1 MAYAAIRDKVVASAL
16 SYVGLT
22 GGTDTG
28 DDQFIQYYNKICGT
42 NFSVST
48 TPWCAIFVTY
58 NLRMMNVPTWVCPN
72 FAGCGTVIREF
83 LSPTGFAKDPKKY
96 TPKPGDLIFFH
107 WTGSQYPYDHVGLVE
122 KVVGNTVYTI
132 EGNTYGGYSKC
143 GVRHKSYSLTS
154 ANIAK
159 YGAIPYESIDSLD
172 NPFPVPT
179 LVKNG
184 STGTGAYWVQF
195 ELKMIQKYS
204 IDLDGAFGPASE
216 AALKKFQAANKL
228 DADGVAG
235 SATIKA
241 LQESHKKLITPT
253 PVTPTTPTTPSTGG
267 STNTSEGSD
276 KDATQEICDATM
288 NTKIKLFQT
297 WLNNK
302 YTSGLKIDGIW
313 GPASRKAAIKA
324 FQTELNKQNKAGLT
338 VDGIWG
344 PKTKAKAEVLYSG
357 AQGQL
362 TMIAQGM
369 LYANGYDVGA
379 LDGVFGANML
389 SAVKRFQ
396 TDFRIGTVFN
406 RGSVNANTWEWL
418 FKK

>member
-1 MAYAAIRDKVVASAL
+1 MAYAAIRDKIVAAAMKC
-16 SYVGLT
+16 VGLV
-22 GGTDTG
+22 GGTGTG
-28 DDQFIQYYNKICGT
+28 DDEFIRYYNNLCGT
-42 NFSVST
+42 NFSLSST
-48 TPWCAIFVTY
+48 PYCAIFVTY
-58 NLRMMNVPTWVCPN
+58 HLRTNNVPTWVCPN
-72 FAGCGTVIREF
+72 FAGCTTINREF
-83 LSPTGFAKDPKKY
+83 LIPTKFGKDPSSY
-96 TPKPGDLIFFH
+96 TPKPADLIFFNWNGQRDGTFH
-107 WTGSQYPYDHVGLVE
+107 HVGFVE
-122 KVVGNTVYTI
+122 KVVGNTVYTA
-132 EGNTYGGYSKC
+132 EGNSTNST
-143 GVRHKSYSLTS
+143 VRHKSYSTS
-154 ANIAK
+154 SVYIAG
-159 YGAIPYESIDSLD
+159 YGALPYESIDSLD

-184 STGTGAYWVQF
+184 STGVGAYWVQF

-228 DADGVAG
+228 DTDGIAG

-253 PVTPTTPTTPSTGG
+253 PVTPVIPTTPTTPSTDS
-267 STNTSEGSD
+267 STTSEGSD

-302 YTSGLKIDGIW
+302 YKSGLAVDGIW
-313 GPASRKAAIKA
+313 GPASRKAAIMA
-324 FQTELNKQNKAGLT
+324 FQTELNTQNKAGLT

-369 LYANGYDVGA
+369 LYANGYDVGG

-396 TDFRIGTVFN
+396 TDYRIGTVFN